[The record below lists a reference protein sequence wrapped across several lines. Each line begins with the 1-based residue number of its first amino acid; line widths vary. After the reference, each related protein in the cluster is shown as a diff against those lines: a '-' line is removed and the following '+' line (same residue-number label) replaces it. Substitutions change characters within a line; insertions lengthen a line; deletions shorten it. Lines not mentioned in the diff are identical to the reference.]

1 MLEKTTEYQEVS
13 AQQNEKTVYAEDINQ
28 IITNVEK
35 LKGGQANEA
44 PVSNIKDLHSS
55 INELKERIDGLGNG
69 ESSQLPSSADKISFN
84 NDNANLDFFSGYDFP
99 RFKNE
104 LKERYEIKLI
114 TDYSINDVSHI
125 DEVHDIYT
133 LILEK
138 KENKYILKG
147 NLNYN
152 NTSPNASILNFYI
165 ISINGNNDFGHIISE
180 IYQFINSENNAK
192 ENEILIEG
200 LNDFKYNFG
209 FLYAVPILQI
219 KKQDNSNF
227 EIKNYDITLNIEIE
241 NIKNNQDFIPINNAG
256 EWLSFFNI
264 QNIKGKTVIKGEV
277 IKHSGSFVVFSHFAL
292 ENYFDIKTDKNDGYY
307 VEASSMIT
315 SNKNK
320 SIKYY
325 IRKELLDGSDLGTK
339 YANIPITFYYLEI
352 KHTDNTDIENEEILT
367 FNLTAPKNAD
377 VPKIEKEKNIQNG
390 IEILNNTLKSIIIFL
405 GINNYN
411 FEIVSSFMGSA
422 FDDNK
427 VKNCGNLSLVENEDN
442 SYSLKGNIE
451 IYEDA
456 NSSSKM
462 FIKTTKEIDTDIKN
476 IIPIIMTD
484 NLMIMILILEN
495 YLYLNIQKMTET
507 SVTNENFNNIKLID
521 SKIAL
526 FNNEIINKMSATK
539 VSEDFGIVYEEGKY
553 KIKGQLIFANG
564 ESNFSFYTNSG
575 IIDFFED
582 NKEYDIS
589 TNEGSLKVIYRHN
602 NSFMC
607 SLEFKGSAG
616 NTYNIDWILPK
627 QI

>member
-1 MLEKTTEYQEVS
+1 MLEKPTEYQEVS

-352 KHTDNTDIENEEILT
+352 KHTDNTDIENE
-367 FNLTAPKNAD
+367 
-377 VPKIEKEKNIQNG
+377 
-390 IEILNNTLKSIIIFL
+390 
-405 GINNYN
+405 
-411 FEIVSSFMGSA
+411 
-422 FDDNK
+422 
-427 VKNCGNLSLVENEDN
+427 DN

-462 FIKTTKEIDTDIKN
+462 FIKTTKDIETDIKN
-476 IIPIIMTD
+476 IIAVIMTD
-484 NLMIMILILEN
+484 NLMIMTLIFEN

-507 SVTNENFNNIKLID
+507 SVTNETFNNVKLID
-521 SKIAL
+521 NKIAL

-589 TNEGSLKVIYRHN
+589 TSESSLKVIYHHN

-607 SLEFKGSAG
+607 GLEFKGTAG
-616 NTYNIDWILPK
+616 TTYNVDWILPK